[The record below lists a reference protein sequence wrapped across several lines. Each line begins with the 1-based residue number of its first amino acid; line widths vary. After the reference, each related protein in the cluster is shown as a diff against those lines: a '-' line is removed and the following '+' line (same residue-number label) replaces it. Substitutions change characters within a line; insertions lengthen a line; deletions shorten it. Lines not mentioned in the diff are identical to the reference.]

1 MEQIEQI
8 SPRSKSLKKYL
19 KVPMI
24 LLAWST
30 ATFSGMNLVLF
41 KCFGEI
47 LKAGD
52 FDRTPVFTSFLVV
65 FALIGALIQMI
76 ILNVAMKYYNNI
88 DVMPVYQSLILVMML
103 LCGWVLLDEIVYY
116 TWT

>member
-30 ATFSGMNLVLF
+30 ATFSSVNLVLY
-41 KCFGEI
+41 KSFGEI
-47 LKAGD
+47 LKSGE
-52 FDRTPVFTSFLVV
+52 FEKTPISANCLFV
-65 FALIGALIQMI
+65 FAITGGGIQLIV
-76 ILNVAMKYYNNI
+76 LNVAMKYYDNI
-88 DVMPVYQSLILVMML
+88 DVMPVYQSLALVMML
-103 LCGWVLLDEIVYY
+103 LSGWVLLDEI
-116 TWT
+116 